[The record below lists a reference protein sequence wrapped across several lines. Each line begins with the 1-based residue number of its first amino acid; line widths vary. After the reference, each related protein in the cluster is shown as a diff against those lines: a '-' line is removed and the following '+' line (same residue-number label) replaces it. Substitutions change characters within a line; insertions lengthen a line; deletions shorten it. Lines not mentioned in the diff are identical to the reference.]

1 MYVYVYVY
9 VLHNLMGAGTLR
21 WLDIHVHVLWYG
33 VHIVTSS
40 GYHFPG
46 GLYVHTCILPKKN
59 TIVRVIAM
67 CV

>member
-1 MYVYVYVY
+1 M
-9 VLHNLMGAGTLR
+9 R